1 MDELNG
7 SEIETQY
14 HTYTL
19 YYKCSSHKLCQLVR
33 DKFQIITMIRSISRQ
48 FFLVIFQKW
57 LIEQFSIA
65 ETALIAFCHEL
76 HYWYQIPKIG
86 FPTLTIRKIYYRL
99 TCLSDD
105 EEIKNKCFGRSEGS
119 DYPGK
124 AICLPHVTATLVTGR
139 RSVSRNIY
147 EWGDNSDL
155 SQNGALW
162 LDTLN
167 YRPACPTHQ
176 WVCVVHAYWTKSV
189 KINKKT
195 ESQNWNSKTNRMGSV
210 SKLCTM
216 LTQEML
222 HVWSTTFST
231 SYRVNWTCRLW
242 SQHSS
247 IKLKFSLT
255 ERNEQRNSLTE

>member
-1 MDELNG
+1 MNYITDIK
-7 SEIETQY
+7 SQ
-14 HTYTL
+14 
-19 YYKCSSHKLCQLVR
+19 KL
-33 DKFQIITMIRSISRQ
+33 
-48 FFLVIFQKW
+48 
-57 LIEQFSIA
+57 A
-65 ETALIAFCHEL
+65 
-76 HYWYQIPKIG
+76 
-86 FPTLTIRKIYYRL
+86 FPTLTIRKIYYPL
-99 TCLSDD
+99 TCSSDD

-176 WVCVVHAYWTKSV
+176 WVCVVHTYWTKSV

-195 ESQNWNSKTNRMGSV
+195 ESQNWISKTNRMGSV

-222 HVWSTTFST
+222 HVWSTNFLT

-255 ERNEQRNSLTE
+255 EQNEQRNSLSE